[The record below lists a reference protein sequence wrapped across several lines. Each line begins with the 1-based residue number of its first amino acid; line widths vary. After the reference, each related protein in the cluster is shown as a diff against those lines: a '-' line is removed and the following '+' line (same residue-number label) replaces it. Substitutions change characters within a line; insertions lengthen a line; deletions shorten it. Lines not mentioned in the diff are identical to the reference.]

1 MQFETLAILAV
12 CIYSVCASGNFGF
25 GSRNGLCWPR
35 CRFGLCW
42 PRCRFGRSAEY
53 SEPVLEPIS
62 SYGNKHEAYSD
73 VATIMEESRPSDY
86 SVLVPVPVSS
96 YGSKHEAYSDAAN
109 IMEES
114 RLNSLVSQSLY

>member
-25 GSRNGLCWPR
+25 GSRN
-35 CRFGLCW
+35 GLCW